1 MIALHQNFIQNYL
14 NATQSEDVILTK
26 QVVLSEIAGFIYE
39 HPEKVQQFLLKY
51 GISAT
56 QNRDQL
62 ADKLSYLLSRNPESS
77 FKLTELLSGRGLQ
90 NVHFFSNG
98 GAEAGKSIGKYIQD
112 NPETVKAIGQGIG
125 NLFGRKKRKKAKQ
138 NRDLQSAEQAD
149 RQQKDAANKIKAIMA
164 TKRKGLMP
172 KAITWAAVSLLAIAS
187 AVFLAIQ
194 IRKN

>member
-138 NRDLQSAEQAD
+138 NRCGELTMRLSASSTTVVKQLLSL
-149 RQQKDAANKIKAIMA
+149 R
-164 TKRKGLMP
+164 TRK
-172 KAITWAAVSLLAIAS
+172 S
-187 AVFLAIQ
+187 AREVLVF
-194 IRKN
+194 K